1 MRNKIFLNRQV
12 SEIIGITPR
21 QVLSWTEKGLV
32 IPFKESTGAGTK
44 RGYDYT
50 NLLEFGLCEVLFF
63 MGIGFRAVK
72 KLTSYLRNDGSI
84 EEWAKDFPRYRK
96 RSFERSK
103 QTLRELVKE
112 HPENQTLYLKLKEIE
127 EASIDS
133 YIPKKPT
140 GVLVYF
146 LGKEFEDA
154 FIIAW
159 DMDLVL
165 NLSMVKQGFL
175 ENYGGILVNL
185 GRIKKAIDRK
195 L

>member
-50 NLLEFGLCEVLFF
+50 NLLEFGLCKVLFF
-63 MGIGFRAVK
+63 MGIGFRAIK
-72 KLTSYLRNDGSI
+72 KLTSHLRIHGSI
-84 EEWAKDFPRYRK
+84 EEWTKDFPRYRI

-103 QTLRELVKE
+103 QSLRQLVKE
-112 HPENQTLYLKLKEIE
+112 DPENQTWYLKLKEIE
-127 EASIDS
+127 ESSIDS
-133 YIPKKPT
+133 HVPQKST
-140 GVLVYF
+140 GTLVYF
-146 LGKEFEDA
+146 LGDEVEDA

-159 DMDLVL
+159 DMDAVL
-165 NLSMVKQGFL
+165 NLSMIRQGFL
-175 ENYGGILVNL
+175 ESYGGILIDL
-185 GRIKKAIDRK
+185 GRIKRTIDRR

>member
-50 NLLEFGLCEVLFF
+50 NLLEFGLCKVLFF
-63 MGIGFRAVK
+63 MGIGFRAIK
-72 KLTSYLRNDGSI
+72 KLTGHLRIHGSI
-84 EEWAKDFPRYRK
+84 EEWAKDFPHYRI

-103 QTLRELVKE
+103 QSLRQLVKE
-112 HPENQTLYLKLKEIE
+112 DPENRTWHLKLKEIE
-127 EASIDS
+127 ESSIDS
-133 YIPKKPT
+133 YVPQKPT

-146 LGKEFEDA
+146 LGDEVEDV
-154 FIIAW
+154 FIITW
-159 DMDLVL
+159 DMDVVL
-165 NLSMVKQGFL
+165 NLSMIKQGFL
-175 ENYGGILVNL
+175 ESYGGILIDL
-185 GRIKKAIDRK
+185 GRIKETIDRR